1 MFNFFTNFLKVN
13 RKKSTADLSKGL
25 LVFYVIPYILIK
37 FISKFNIMNALSTEI
52 GYAIFLFAALLIFL
66 FLSITILATLNIIF
80 EKELY
85 SNPNNSLLKK
95 IFLTIFFAFPI
106 SIIAH
111 FFLYT
116 ILSFKKNS
124 EADKALI
131 SSYIFSIIAL
141 ILIGLFTSQLE
152 LQLLQAQLNNKDY
165 SIKAFSDVKTQDYKD
180 ILIGRKYE
188 LKIPMMLLSGFPK
201 EERRNSDYMKKADYL
216 LTDLKRTCVNCLSHL
231 RKEGNIKAFLVP
243 SNTVVEVVG
252 AFKTENLEYLLVKT
266 FDNKIAE
273 IMKMGFENDVINQ
286 SINVNNDES
295 VYDNI
300 NNFRIQNKLDLS
312 LCSNDNRDLTSE
324 LRLFIKDFEL
334 MNEMS
339 IVKYYN
345 KEKKCLWLNFK
356 TMNALLLFKYY
367 GEDWDLWGK
376 LSDPLMDEIYGNEL
390 QNFDYDAF
398 IK

>member
-1 MFNFFTNFLKVN
+1 
-13 RKKSTADLSKGL
+13 
-25 LVFYVIPYILIK
+25 
-37 FISKFNIMNALSTEI
+37 MNALSTEI

-85 SNPNNSLLKK
+85 SNTNNSLLKK

-141 ILIGLFTSQLE
+141 ILIGLFTNQLE

-165 SIKAFSDVKTQDYKD
+165 SIRAFSDVKTQDYKD

-216 LTDLKRTCVNCLSHL
+216 LT
-231 RKEGNIKAFLVP
+231 
-243 SNTVVEVVG
+243 
-252 AFKTENLEYLLVKT
+252 NL
-266 FDNKIAE
+266 
-273 IMKMGFENDVINQ
+273 
-286 SINVNNDES
+286 
-295 VYDNI
+295 
-300 NNFRIQNKLDLS
+300 
-312 LCSNDNRDLTSE
+312 
-324 LRLFIKDFEL
+324 
-334 MNEMS
+334 
-339 IVKYYN
+339 
-345 KEKKCLWLNFK
+345 
-356 TMNALLLFKYY
+356 
-367 GEDWDLWGK
+367 K
-376 LSDPLMDEIYGNEL
+376 LSSYQVIPLL
-390 QNFDYDAF
+390 
-398 IK
+398 K